1 MSQEEV
7 AVFGLHMVTDI
18 VLHMCWLLVVCI
30 LSVPFGVS
38 IGHVESGVQ
47 DHKTVEKIGQ
57 RVWKALH

>member
-1 MSQEEV
+1 
-7 AVFGLHMVTDI
+7 VFGLHMVTDI